1 MTNCSRRKRPSPSI
15 RLGWLS
21 ALVVSGNALAADQE
35 IHRCPQ
41 PDGTVAFQ
49 ETPCP
54 ETTDETAAADDPVR
68 DSTPA
73 ASDDFFDFVN
83 PFDNPELSEPAQEPE
98 PQTAPSQNRADCE
111 KSTRDAIDA
120 IDLEMR
126 KGYSE
131 QQGRQYLAEL
141 LELTRQL
148 RACKA
153 L

>member
-1 MTNCSRRKRPSPSI
+1 M
-15 RLGWLS
+15 RLSL
-21 ALVVSGNALAADQE
+21 LLLLAVPGVTPWAQQE

-49 ETPCP
+49 EKPCP
-54 ETTDETAAADDPVR
+54 EPTDDAAAADDQSE
-68 DSTPA
+68 DDTTPA
-73 ASDDFFDFVN
+73 TDSALDFVN
-83 PFDNPELSEPAQEPE
+83 PFDNPEVAEPAPE
-98 PQTAPSQNRADCE
+98 TEQLVLPSQDRAECE

-126 KGYSE
+126 KDYTE
-131 QQGRQYLAEL
+131 EQGRQYLAEL

>member
-1 MTNCSRRKRPSPSI
+1 M
-15 RLGWLS
+15 RLSL
-21 ALVVSGNALAADQE
+21 LLLLAMPGVTLWAQQE

-49 ETPCP
+49 ETPCQ
-54 ETTDETAAADDPVR
+54 ETTGDALAADDQAEH
-68 DSTPA
+68 SAEPA
-73 ASDDFFDFVN
+73 ADGFFDFVN
-83 PFDNPELSEPAQEPE
+83 PFDNPEETEPLPEPE
-98 PQTAPSQNRADCE
+98 QHTPPSEDRAECE

-126 KGYSE
+126 KGYTE
-131 QQGRQYLAEL
+131 EQGRQYLAEL

-148 RACKA
+148 RACKT